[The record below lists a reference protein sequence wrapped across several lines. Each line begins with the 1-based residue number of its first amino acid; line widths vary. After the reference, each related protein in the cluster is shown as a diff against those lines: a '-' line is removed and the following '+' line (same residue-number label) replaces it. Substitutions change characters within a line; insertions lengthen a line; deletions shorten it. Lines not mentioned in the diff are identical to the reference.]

1 MQIDIRV
8 NLDNGAFED
17 NPGELHDILKQVPHN
32 PKPGDEGKLKDS
44 NGNTV
49 GFYEVNESF

>member
-8 NLDNGAFED
+8 NLDNSAFED

-32 PKPGDEGKLKDS
+32 PVPLTDGKLKDS

>member
-17 NPGELHDILKQVPHN
+17 NPGELGDILRQVPHN

-49 GFYEVNESF
+49 GSYEVNESF